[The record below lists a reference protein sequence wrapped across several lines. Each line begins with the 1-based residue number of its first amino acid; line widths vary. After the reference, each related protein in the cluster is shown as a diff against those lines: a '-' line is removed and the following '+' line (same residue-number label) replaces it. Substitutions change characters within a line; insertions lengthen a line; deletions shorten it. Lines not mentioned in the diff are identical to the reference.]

1 MIAKLLKMQLLE
13 DDDEV
18 VYTNEEAEAKHKA
31 DGRPAWM
38 ITLHNSAATWLR
50 LVPQSLPSLKRTVEN
65 IKDPMYR
72 YFEREVFCC

>member
-1 MIAKLLKMQLLE
+1 MQLLE

-18 VYTNEEAEAKHKA
+18 VYTNEESEAKHKA

-72 YFEREVFCC
+72 YFEREVFCY